1 MILRIWATAFV
12 DQFVE
17 RLASNIVPLSEECR
31 NNGRHETKPSESSC
45 PVVLGRIKWA
55 RSLHSHLDELV
66 KSATSH
72 PVLKTLPTT
81 AELLRRYNI
90 VGNALIAYE
99 AEMKDA
105 WMNQNW
111 RILRKNNR
119 YAVFYKLQRRF
130 GVRGPSTTIVQV
142 VRCSVKYTQNKS
154 ADLTQVW
161 LVDECLSR
169 KLLLICEES
178 GRLKVNL
185 DDRIRL
191 LIREADCL
199 AKMGLPIP
207 VVTRTLLAKR
217 DYFTVVSD
225 SLQGLER
232 KIVET
237 HLRKTTLSTSYRDS
251 NTNLSVKDS
260 PFYCE
265 GGALDHST
273 TEVGNE
279 KILLNQFLGTV
290 RRVKL
295 EVRPLFLPQLV
306 RLAAMLSPGL
316 NSITWT
322 NREWKNFCHNTTEAI
337 KDFDVLV
344 TRVHDVYA
352 NRILQ
357 VLTGMQKVTLQAL
370 PIDEPWTVEEFLE
383 RTEDTCL
390 CAAVELNR
398 KSLMVE
404 EAVEE
409 VLELVR
415 KAAQAFKAN
424 QETDDFDFLMED
436 DAVEGEGQGDN
447 SAVDVASSQQQDWSV
462 VWDCFDNPHKLLCT
476 GGGLSKAMQEMV
488 RNAVAEMRRYYS
500 RKVVDVLIRVT
511 RQSLDCLRRRFS
523 ADIDPGFKDSKP
535 VFLLHATLMIPR
547 VVVRPSMDEVQ
558 EALVA
563 AGKNIAGVAKGVGQ
577 WTGGKNTQVIPAKNV

>member
-1 MILRIWATAFV
+1 MSPALEEAMKTFSEAKAGVTTKTYDYLDHRNAEFDADFDTFLGKTDALKESVGALIEENFANVWETPQGIRFLIRFEKVSEKIPLTQMDDKYDRV
-12 DQFVE
+12 LKYCEHEVE
-17 RLASNIVPLSEECR
+17 RILKLFKKQKDEPPLPR
-31 NNGRHETKPSESSC
+31 NFP
-45 PVVLGRIKWA
+45 PIAGRIKWA

-105 WMNQNW
+105 WMNQN
-111 RILRKNNR
+111 
-119 YAVFYKLQRRF
+119 
-130 GVRGPSTTIVQV
+130 
-142 VRCSVKYTQNKS
+142 
-154 ADLTQVW
+154 VW

-217 DYFTVVSD
+217 DYFTAVND
-225 SLQGLER
+225 SLQ
-232 KIVET
+232 
-237 HLRKTTLSTSYRDS
+237 
-251 NTNLSVKDS
+251 
-260 PFYCE
+260 
-265 GGALDHST
+265 
-273 TEVGNE
+273 
-279 KILLNQFLGTV
+279 ILLNQFLGTV

-306 RLAAMLSPGL
+306 RLSAMLSPGL

-436 DAVEGEGQGDN
+436 DVVEGEGQGDN